1 MTPGKKGVNGLRMF
15 VPSLRATCLPSST
28 PSGGGR
34 STHGLSCFL
43 FEESTGGAICLLFH
57 LHTPPE
63 EWNAAVLVAPIVL
76 TVDAPKVRS
85 GAGAGRNGGDKVRE
99 EAGGSSDRC
108 GSSVGVVRLRQQLHP
123 LVWEEVG
130 SAWDEREEEVLR
142 HNKHARQCH
151 LV

>member
-1 MTPGKKGVNGLRMF
+1 MGPYIFAV
-15 VPSLRATCLPSST
+15 
-28 PSGGGR
+28 GGGR

-63 EWNAAVLVAPIVL
+63 EWNTAVLVAPIVL

-85 GAGAGRNGGDKVRE
+85 GAGAGRNGRDK
-99 EAGGSSDRC
+99 
-108 GSSVGVVRLRQQLHP
+108 
-123 LVWEEVG
+123 EVG

>member
-1 MTPGKKGVNGLRMF
+1 M
-15 VPSLRATCLPSST
+15 
-28 PSGGGR
+28 
-34 STHGLSCFL
+34 
-43 FEESTGGAICLLFH
+43 
-57 LHTPPE
+57 PPE

-85 GAGAGRNGGDKVRE
+85 GAGAGRNGGDNVRE
-99 EAGGSSDRC
+99 EAGGSSHRC